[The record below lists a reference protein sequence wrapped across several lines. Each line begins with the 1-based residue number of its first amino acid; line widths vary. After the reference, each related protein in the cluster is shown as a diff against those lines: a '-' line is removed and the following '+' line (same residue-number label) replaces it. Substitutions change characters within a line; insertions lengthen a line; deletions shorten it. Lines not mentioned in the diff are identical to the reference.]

1 MAMLY
6 LTPVL
11 PLGLVSYMCGTTAMD
26 LYSFAVAKIASLPI
40 YLMYTF
46 MGASAHSIIKGKK
59 NVSLTDEASK
69 LEENQ
74 YMIVAGLVLSVVM
87 ISLITRKIKMELM
100 KVRDGSYYLKL
111 SSTRHQL
118 QIMDVGCEIH
128 ATNVMMHRCLIHFLY
143 FPFQKHFFRF
153 WISKRK
159 KRWMDFQLLWLITM
173 MQKKRP

>member
-46 MGASAHSIIKGKK
+46 MGASAHSFINGKK
-59 NVSLTDEASK
+59 GGRNNKDLGKSLTDEANR

-74 YMIVAGLVLSVVM
+74 FLIAFGLVLSIIM
-87 ISLITRKIKMELM
+87 ISLITRKIKRELM
-100 KVRDGSYYLKL
+100 KVRYERIGAGVRDLKYDIRQSISYIFV
-111 SSTRHQL
+111 Q
-118 QIMDVGCEIH
+118 M
-128 ATNVMMHRCLIHFLY
+128 N
-143 FPFQKHFFRF
+143 
-153 WISKRK
+153 
-159 KRWMDFQLLWLITM
+159 
-173 MQKKRP
+173 